1 MTAPWSDK
9 DGGRAVIRLLV
20 SISSVAFFIGSA
32 IPASAESIVEAL
44 ASAYQNNPNI
54 NVQRAR
60 TRATDENVPIAR
72 SAILPHVDAFGQV
85 STTLERTRAGSTHDS
100 DAALGISARQ
110 NLFRGFRT
118 RNALA
123 EAEASIQASRE
134 DLRLVVQDV
143 LVLAAEA
150 YMNVLRD
157 QALLRLGQR
166 NVNFLDEQLRAA
178 DDRFEVGENTR
189 TDVAQTQ
196 ARLAAAK
203 SDISLVTARLN
214 ASRAV
219 YRQVIGNDPG
229 VLRLSFPYQKL
240 LPSSLQAALAS
251 GQDRH
256 PFILASIY
264 DVDAAAYVVKQIEGE
279 LLPTVSV
286 EGTAESAFR
295 LDSSAYS
302 NSATISGRV
311 SVPIYQGGGV
321 SARVRQAKENLG
333 LARIQTDVARAEVRA
348 AVISAWGDLDAA
360 TAAIISA
367 AAQVKASQIA
377 LDGVQ
382 EEQRVGQRTTL
393 DVLDAQQELLDAQV
407 TQVIA
412 QRDRIVAAFSL
423 IAAVGRLN
431 EYELNLPAARYDPTE
446 HYEAVKDKWFGLRT
460 PDGR

>member
-1 MTAPWSDK
+1 V
-9 DGGRAVIRLLV
+9 VIRLLV
-20 SISSVAFFIGSA
+20 STLSVAFVMGSA
-32 IPASAESIVEAL
+32 SRVSAESITEAL
-44 ASAYQNNPNI
+44 ASAYQNNPSI

-60 TRATDENVPIAR
+60 ARAADENIPIAR
-72 SAILPHVDAFGQV
+72 SSILPNVSAFGEV
-85 STTLERTRAGSTHDS
+85 SSIARRTKSRNATPPPGFVTRDTA
-100 DAALGISARQ
+100 DTDGAVGITARQ

-143 LVLAAEA
+143 LVASAEA

-166 NVNFLDEQLRAA
+166 NVGFLDEQLRAA
-178 DDRFEVGENTR
+178 QDRFEVGENTR

-196 ARLAAAK
+196 ARLAAAR
-203 SDISLVTARLN
+203 SDISLVTANLN

-219 YRQVIGNDPG
+219 YRQIIGKEPG
-229 VLRLSFPYQKL
+229 VLRLGFPYQKL
-240 LPSSLQAALAS
+240 LPGSLQSALAS
-251 GQDRH
+251 GQERH
-256 PFILASIY
+256 PAVLASIF
-264 DVDAAAYVVKQIEGE
+264 DVDAAAYIVKQIEGE

-286 EGTAESAFR
+286 EGTAQSTFGI
-295 LDSSAYS
+295 DNKGYQ
-302 NSATISGRV
+302 NSASVTGRV
-311 SVPIYQGGGV
+311 SMPIYQGGGV

-367 AAQVKASQIA
+367 AAQVKAAQIA

-407 TQVIA
+407 SQVLA

-431 EYELNLPAARYDPTE
+431 EHELNLPVARYDPTE

>member
-1 MTAPWSDK
+1 
-9 DGGRAVIRLLV
+9 VNRLLV
-20 SISSVAFFIGSA
+20 SIGAFALFAGLA
-32 IPASAESIVEAL
+32 QPVSAESIIDAL
-44 ASAYQNNPNI
+44 AAAYHNNPSI

-60 TRATDENVPIAR
+60 TRAVDENIPIAR
-72 SAILPHVDAFGQV
+72 SGILPNV
-85 STTLERTRAGSTHDS
+85 SASTSLSSTARRTRSRGGGVTTHTETTDT
-100 DAALGISARQ
+100 DGAVGITATQ

-118 RNALA
+118 RNALR
-123 EAEASIQASRE
+123 EAESSVLASRE
-134 DLRLVVQDV
+134 DLRAIVQDV
-143 LVLAAEA
+143 LVTAAEA

-166 NVNFLDEQLRAA
+166 NVGFLEEQFKAA
-178 DDRFEVGENTR
+178 EDRFEVGENTR

-196 ARLAAAK
+196 ARLASAR
-203 SDISLVTARLN
+203 SDVSLVRANLN

-219 YRQVIGNDPG
+219 YRQIIGNEPG
-229 VLRLSFPYQKL
+229 RLRLSFPYRRV
-240 LPSSLQAALAS
+240 LPGSLKSALANS
-251 GQDRH
+251 QERH
-256 PFILASIY
+256 PAILASIH
-264 DVDAAAYVVKQIEGE
+264 DSDAAAFLIKQIEGE
-279 LLPTVSV
+279 LLPTVSL
-286 EGTAESAFR
+286 EGTAQTSFGI
-295 LDSSAYS
+295 DDGGYN
-302 NSATISGRV
+302 NSASISGRV
-311 SVPIYQGGGV
+311 SVPIYQGGNV

-333 LARIQTDVARAEVRA
+333 LARIQTDVSRAQVRA

-360 TAAIISA
+360 KAAILSA

-407 TQVIA
+407 SQVLA

-431 EYELNLPAARYDPTE
+431 EHELNLPVARYDPKD
-446 HYEAVKDKWFGLRT
+446 HYKAVKDKWFGLRT

>member
-1 MTAPWSDK
+1 
-9 DGGRAVIRLLV
+9 VIRLLV
-20 SISSVAFFIGSA
+20 SIFAFTSVTVA
-32 IPASAESIVEAL
+32 ASHAVAETLTEAL
-44 ASAYQNNPNI
+44 AAAYQNNPSI

-60 TRATDENVPIAR
+60 TRATDENIPIAR
-72 SAILPHVDAFGQV
+72 SSILPRVDAFGEV
-85 STTLERTRAGSTHDS
+85 TSIARRTKSRNPAPPPGTITSDTTDTDGS
-100 DAALGISARQ
+100 LGIIARQ

-118 RNALA
+118 KNALK

-134 DLRLVVQDV
+134 DLRAVVQDV
-143 LVLAAEA
+143 LVAAAEA
-150 YMNVLRD
+150 YVNVLRD

-166 NVNFLDEQLRAA
+166 NVGFLEEQLKAA
-178 DDRFEVGENTR
+178 QDRFEVGENTR

-196 ARLAAAK
+196 ARLAAAR
-203 SDISLVTARLN
+203 SDVSLVRANLN

-219 YRQVIGNDPG
+219 YRQVIGNEPG
-229 VLRLSFPYQKL
+229 QLVLSFPYL
-240 LPSSLQAALAS
+240 RALPSSLEAALAS
-251 GQDRH
+251 GQERH
-256 PFILASIY
+256 PVILASIY
-264 DVDAAAYVVKQIEGE
+264 DTDAAAYQVKQIEGE

-286 EGTAESAFR
+286 EGTAETTFGIDDN
-295 LDSSAYS
+295 LYS
-302 NSATISGRV
+302 NSASVSGRV

-333 LARIQTDVARAEVRA
+333 LARIQTDVSRAQVRA

-360 TAAIISA
+360 KAAIISA
-367 AAQVKASQIA
+367 AAQVKAAQIA

-407 TQVIA
+407 SQVLA
-412 QRDRIVAAFSL
+412 QRERIVAAFSL

-431 EYELNLPAARYDPTE
+431 EHELNLPVARYDATE
-446 HYEAVKDKWFGLRT
+446 HYKAVKDKWFGLRT